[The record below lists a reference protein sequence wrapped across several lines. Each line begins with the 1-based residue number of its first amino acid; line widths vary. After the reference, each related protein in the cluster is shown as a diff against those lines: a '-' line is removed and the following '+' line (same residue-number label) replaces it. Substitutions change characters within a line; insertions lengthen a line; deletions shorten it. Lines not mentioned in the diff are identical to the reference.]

1 MAEATKERG
10 IWSGKLAFI
19 LAAAGSAVGLGN
31 IWRFPTEAASHGG
44 GVFLLIYLVFAF
56 LIGYPVMMAEMSI
69 GRNSR
74 KNPVGAFKFLA
85 SDNKL
90 YMLIGAWGVLCGI
103 MILSYYT
110 VVAGWTFSYVFEE
123 LFHFMGMA
131 ELSNWFGDTSHGIN
145 NALFSVLFMSA
156 TIAIITGGVAEGI
169 EKATK
174 TLMPLLILILII
186 LIGYVLTQEGS
197 AKGLSRYLTPDLT
210 KINAEVIFAAM
221 GQAFFSL
228 SLGMGAI
235 ITYGSYLPKRE
246 NIAGAAAY
254 VTLFDTG
261 IAFLAGLLIIPAM
274 FVAQSNGITIFEGG
288 GLKAGPALI
297 FQVLPNMFH
306 NIGGMWGMV
315 FGVGFFLLLSIAALT
330 STISLLEVVTAYAID
345 EHGVQ
350 RKKAAMGVGSGI
362 LLVSLFISFDI
373 SLIGTL
379 DLIFSSI
386 GLPLGGFLICLF
398 VGYKWGPQDAMA
410 ELEVGYDQFEKS
422 IVRKAWPVFI
432 KVLAP
437 LAILYNLVSTLFGT
451 F

>member
-1 MAEATKERG
+1 MADTTDDRG
-10 IWSGKLAFI
+10 VWSGKLAFI

-44 GVFLLIYLVFAF
+44 GAFLLLYLVFAF
-56 LIGYPVMMAEMSI
+56 LIGFPVMMAEMTI
-69 GRNSR
+69 GRNTR
-74 KNPVGAFKFLA
+74 KNPVGAFSFLTGG
-85 SDNKL
+85 NKL
-90 YMLIGAWGVLCGI
+90 YILIGAWGVLCGI

-110 VVAGWTFSYVFEE
+110 VVAGWTFSFVFEE
-123 LFHFMGMA
+123 LFHFMGFGG
-131 ELSNWFGDTSHGIN
+131 LSAWFGDTSSGLN
-145 NALFSVLFMSA
+145 NAIFSVLFMAA
-156 TIAIITGGVAEGI
+156 TITIITGGVAEGI

-174 TLMPLLILILII
+174 TLMPLLLLILVI

-197 AKGLSRYLTPDLT
+197 MKGLSQYLTPDIG
-210 KINAEVIFAAM
+210 KIDTEVIFAAM

-261 IAFLAGLLIIPAM
+261 IAFLAGLLIMPAM
-274 FVAQSNGITIFEGG
+274 FVAQSNGITIFADG

-306 NIGGMWGMV
+306 NLGGVWGMI

-362 LLVSLFISFDI
+362 LLI
-373 SLIGTL
+373 SLIISFNINLISTL
-379 DLIFSSI
+379 DLVFSSI

-398 VGYKWGPQDAMA
+398 LAYKWGPENAM
-410 ELEVGYDQFEKS
+410 EEIRQGYAAFDQS
-422 IVRKAWPVFI
+422 LVRKAWPIFI
-432 KVLAP
+432 KVIAP
-437 LAILYNLVSTLFGT
+437 LAILYNLLSTLYGAF
-451 F
+451 